1 MVEQVSIYKNAL
13 ITQYRV
19 ITALMLRE
27 VHTIY
32 GDSKLG
38 YLWVLVSVTFGIGVF
53 WGMREFMHASTP
65 NGMNVLIFL
74 VTGFI
79 PWNIIS
85 DSLSKCMSA
94 VAGNKAL
101 LSFPFVTELDVM
113 VARILVLFF
122 TQFIVGL
129 ILIFVTFAYCEEV
142 KVYSYAVF
150 YLALLA
156 TFLFSLALGVLFAS
170 IEVFLPA
177 TSRIVPLIMRVLFF
191 ASGVFFSASS
201 FSEEIA
207 SILLW
212 NPIFQ
217 IIEFLRSSLS
227 YGYPTTYCSWSYVYG
242 VTLVLLAIGL
252 ILERYV
258 RARRK

>member
-13 ITQYRV
+13 TTQYRV

-53 WGMREFMHASTP
+53 WALRTFMHATTP
-65 NGMNVLIFL
+65 NHMPILLFL

-113 VARILVLFF
+113 IARILVLFF
-122 TQFIVGL
+122 TQFIVGT
-129 ILIFVTFAYCEEV
+129 ILIFISYAYGEDIRI
-142 KVYSYAVF
+142 YSYDNF
-150 YLALLA
+150 YLAIFAIILL
-156 TFLFSLALGVLFAS
+156 SLGLGSLLSSVA
-170 IEVFLPA
+170 VFLPA
-177 TSRIVPLIMRVLFF
+177 TTKIVPLVMRVLFF
-191 ASGVFFSASS
+191 ASGVFFSASF
-201 FSEEIA
+201 FSYEIA
-207 SILLW
+207 KILLW

-227 YGYPTTYCSWSYVYG
+227 YGYPTTFCSWSYIYG